1 MASSGLVTLASSLAD
16 EKGLDSLCTASF
28 FRVRGFFFDSVFSPL
43 SNLLVV
49 EREKKNLLLSKGVKD
64 EERKKNEFYLAFEV
78 LKFSVCNIP
87 RVDTHMHS

>member
-1 MASSGLVTLASSLAD
+1 MKRDWTRCAQLFS
-16 EKGLDSLCTASF
+16 
-28 FRVRGFFFDSVFSPL
+28 RVRGFFFDSVFPPL

-49 EREKKNLLLSKGVKD
+49 ERGKKNLLLSKG
-64 EERKKNEFYLAFEV
+64 EKNEFYLAFEV